1 LIGDF
6 FDHTVGITTTESNGE
21 MSTEKHTIGA
31 TLTATLAFKKIDDT
45 GTTSK
50 SLFQDYAGQQNL
62 YQRFELSMQE
72 WDKDGQSS
80 PRTMLPGTRIT
91 AKFYLDGQEKG
102 TTYSDTIGFATSSYY
117 LDFPEIPISD
127 LTSSQQNSFTFK
139 AEITLEYPDATLVDQ
154 FPEIENPDSDN
165 KQGIVLG
172 AGSYL
177 AYTAETRST
186 TTLHEATKWLDSPRF
201 YRGIY
206 RAASLNYY
214 PVDAEKDVE
223 NVNQLGVNGFLS
235 SSQKISSKAYYDI
248 SALDGAKDA
257 DSIQCTLKLYQKN
270 DDTYRPIDET
280 DWTKYLKDGM
290 AVTIRYNEG
299 TVTNATRNGE
309 TFTIPVTN
317 LDKDK
322 LVEIMVD
329 MEVLTGS
336 AFEENNLTY
345 ANYKVEL
352 EAVLKKGNTDI
363 GGSRASDHIVYTN
376 AKINPNPVRP

>member
-1 LIGDF
+1 
-6 FDHTVGITTTESNGE
+6 
-21 MSTEKHTIGA
+21 
-31 TLTATLAFKKIDDT
+31 
-45 GTTSK
+45 
-50 SLFQDYAGQQNL
+50 
-62 YQRFELSMQE
+62 
-72 WDKDGQSS
+72 
-80 PRTMLPGTRIT
+80 
-91 AKFYLDGQEKG
+91 
-102 TTYSDTIGFATSSYY
+102 
-117 LDFPEIPISD
+117 
-127 LTSSQQNSFTFK
+127 
-139 AEITLEYPDATLVDQ
+139 
-154 FPEIENPDSDN
+154 
-165 KQGIVLG
+165 
-172 AGSYL
+172 
-177 AYTAETRST
+177 
-186 TTLHEATKWLDSPRF
+186 
-201 YRGIY
+201 
-206 RAASLNYY
+206 
-214 PVDAEKDVE
+214 
-223 NVNQLGVNGFLS
+223 
-235 SSQKISSKAYYDI
+235 
-248 SALDGAKDA
+248 DGAKDA

-290 AVTIRYNEG
+290 AVTIRYNEE